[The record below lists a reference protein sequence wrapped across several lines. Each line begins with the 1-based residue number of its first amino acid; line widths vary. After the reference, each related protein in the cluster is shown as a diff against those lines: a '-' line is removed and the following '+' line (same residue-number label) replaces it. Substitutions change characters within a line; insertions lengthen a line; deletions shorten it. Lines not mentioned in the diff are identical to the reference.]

1 MVTRDK
7 QPLQPRGPDQHAVR
21 DRIILAAEVRFRQEG
36 YARTTV
42 ADIAGDLR
50 ISTAYVYKFFPSK
63 AAICEAVC
71 GAVLSRIDS
80 ELWRIAHSDAP
91 PVDRLERLFRGLLSE
106 TVALL
111 FKERKLHEMTKMA
124 MDHRWA
130 SVERHKTAMR
140 ATAAHVIEAGRA
152 AGVFET
158 ATPLDELAQAVF
170 STMVAF
176 AHPAA
181 IEHALDAGHDLSAHA
196 VWTARLV
203 ARGLMAR

>member
-1 MVTRDK
+1 MM
-7 QPLQPRGPDQHAVR
+7 R
-21 DRIILAAEVRFRQEG
+21 DRIVAAAEALFRRDG

-42 ADIAGDLR
+42 AELAGDLN

-63 AAICEAVC
+63 TAICEAVC
-71 GAVLSRIDS
+71 GEVLSRIDA
-80 ELWRIAHSDAP
+80 ELWRIARSDAP
-91 PVDRLERLFRGLLSE
+91 AVDRLERLFRGLLSE

-111 FKERKLHEMTKMA
+111 FKERKLHDMTKVA

-130 SVERHKTAMR
+130 SVERHKAAMR

-152 AGVFET
+152 EGVFET
-158 ATPLDELAQAVF
+158 VTPVDELAQAVT
-170 STMVAF
+170 SAMVAF

-181 IEHALDAGHDLSAHA
+181 IEHALDAGQDLQAQA

-203 ARGLMAR
+203 TKGLMAR